1 MLVGMTESRAT
12 PDVRWLTDPERA
24 AWLALAELVIKL
36 PAALDSQ
43 LQRDAG
49 LSHFEYMVLA
59 GLSEAPDRT
68 LRMSDLAMFANGSL
82 SRLSHVVKR
91 LEQRGWV
98 RRAAC
103 LTDGRYTNAQLT
115 DEGYAKVVA
124 TAPGHVERVRAL
136 VVDALDPAQL
146 GQLRDIGETILRRVD
161 PEGCTPERSEP
172 WPGRGAA
179 SPGQAG
185 GRVPA

>member
-1 MLVGMTESRAT
+1 MK
-12 PDVRWLTDPERA
+12 PRWLTESEQA

-49 LSHFEYMVLA
+49 VSHFEYMVLA
-59 GLSEAPDRT
+59 ALSEAPGRS

-98 RRAAC
+98 RREAC
-103 LTDGRYTNAQLT
+103 RADGRYTNALLT

-124 TAPGHVERVRAL
+124 SAPGHVDRVRAL
-136 VVDALDPAQL
+136 VVDVLSTEQLAQL
-146 GQLRDIGETILRRVD
+146 RAIGETILRRAD
-161 PEGCTPERSEP
+161 PEGCRPERSEP
-172 WPGRGAA
+172 WPGRRARTDRAA
-179 SPGQAG
+179 GC
-185 GRVPA
+185 

>member
-1 MLVGMTESRAT
+1 MAETGGAA
-12 PDVRWLTDPERA
+12 DARWLTDSELA
-24 AWLALAELVIKL
+24 AWLALAEMVIKL

-49 LSHFEYMVLA
+49 ISHFEYMVLA
-59 GLSEAPDRT
+59 GLSEAPGRS

-98 RRAAC
+98 RREAC
-103 LTDGRYTNAQLT
+103 PSDGRYTNALLT

-124 TAPGHVERVRAL
+124 TAPGHVDRVRAL
-136 VVDALDPAQL
+136 VVDALTPEQL
-146 GQLRDIGETILRRVD
+146 GQLRTIGEAVLRRVD
-161 PEGCTPERSEP
+161 PEGCDPEGCDPERSEP
-172 WPGRGAA
+172 WPGRRARTGRT
-179 SPGQAG
+179 PGC
-185 GRVPA
+185 